1 MNLELTALQVA
12 AIARKAATFIMTEKQ
27 HFTAGKVE
35 VKGRNDF
42 VSYVDKESER
52 IIVAELKALLPEA
65 GFIAEEG
72 TESTSEARFRW
83 VIDPLDGTTNFI
95 HGMPFFAV
103 SIALLD
109 DNDPIVGV
117 VYEINRDE
125 MFTAWKNGGAFLNG
139 ASINV
144 SNTPDVASSLI
155 GTGFPYYD
163 YHLLDEYLALFKYLM
178 QYSRGLRRP
187 GSAAT
192 DLAYVACGR
201 FDAFYEYSLSPW
213 DVAAGV
219 LLVTEAGGT
228 VTDFKGGDNHIF
240 GKQIIASNAQV
251 QAEMLG
257 LIGRFMMAL

>member
-1 MNLELTALQVA
+1 MNLELIALQVA

-219 LLVTEAGGT
+219 LLVTEAGGA

>member
-1 MNLELTALQVA
+1 MNLELITSQVA
-12 AIARKAATFIMTEKQ
+12 AIARKAAAFIMAERQ
-27 HFTAGKVE
+27 HFSEGKVE

-42 VSYVDKESER
+42 VSYVDKGSER
-52 IIVAELKALLPEA
+52 IIVSELKSLLPEA

-72 TESTSEARFRW
+72 TETRSEARLRW

-109 DNDPIVGV
+109 GNEPLVGV
-117 VYEINRDE
+117 VYEMNRDE
-125 MFTAWKNGGAFLNG
+125 MFTAWKGGGAYLNDVRI
-139 ASINV
+139 SV
-144 SNTPDVASSLI
+144 SETPEVASSLI

-163 YHLLDEYLALFKYLM
+163 YHLLDAYLNLFKHLM

-219 LLVTEAGGT
+219 LLVTEAGGI
-228 VTDFKGGDNHIF
+228 VTDFKGGDEHIF
-240 GKQIIASNAQV
+240 GKTIIACNGGVHGEILELANRF
-251 QAEMLG
+251 G
-257 LIGRFMMAL
+257 LS